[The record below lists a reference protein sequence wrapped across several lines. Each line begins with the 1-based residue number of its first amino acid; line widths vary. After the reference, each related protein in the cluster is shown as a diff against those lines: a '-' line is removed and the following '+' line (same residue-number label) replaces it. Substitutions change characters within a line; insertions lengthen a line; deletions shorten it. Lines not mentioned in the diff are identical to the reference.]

1 MTNKII
7 STNREW
13 DLVIY
18 GATGDAGSAIAMY
31 VANNFDTYE
40 KKNKKN
46 DSSRFRWAIA
56 GRNERKLLQLRSRI
70 IVGRLKPSS
79 NDEIGIIIAD
89 SSSIDDMSNMAK
101 STRLVISAVG
111 PYTTLGESIYSA
123 CAMNGTH
130 YVDITGEV
138 DWVYSMR
145 EKYSKKAKETGSTLC
160 SFAGYDCVPCDI
172 TMHLARSVLLA
183 SSASTS
189 TTTKKDGASTASTIY
204 FTSAETVTQ
213 VDGGAMPK
221 GTIRTMISKLPEGAA
236 FLKKLIRYA
245 GGGGSRGGSDSGG
258 GTGGKC
264 SKTTRS
270 LIQWLLPRWSSE
282 FGAFTLP
289 HFMGWCNIPVI
300 HNSYCSSVA
309 KTAAEEEEGG
319 GDSNSMII
327 DCIYHDRVAVPFS
340 QGCLGTGYG
349 LLQTLIVYTI
359 LLIGTPLFL
368 CFQIFVAFVPFT
380 AVILLKLFDSLQ
392 YSGNTPQ
399 NQKQLEDST
408 VEVYTYATSS
418 EGTKAVIHMFVNG
431 DPGIKCTAMLAAE
444 TSFSMLSLEDKN
456 KLPKGRIGSP
466 SMIVGDEL
474 VKRLQN
480 ECRCCTLSVISVVD
494 NKNQNTPKDYIE
506 SSSKKDS

>member
-1 MTNKII
+1 MTNEII
-7 STNREW
+7 STDDREW

-31 VANNFDTYE
+31 VANNFDTY
-40 KKNKKN
+40 KKKKKKKN
-46 DSSRFRWAIA
+46 DNDSSSFRWAIA
-56 GRNERKLLQLRSRI
+56 GRNERKLNQLRSRI

-89 SSSIDDMSNMAK
+89 SSSINDMSSMAK
-101 STRLVISAVG
+101 SARLIISGVG

-123 CAMNGTH
+123 CVMNGTN

-145 EKYSKKAKETGSTLC
+145 EKYSKLAKETGSTLC

-183 SSASTS
+183 SSAASTTTS
-189 TTTKKDGASTASTIY
+189 TTKDDMSTIY

-213 VDGGAMPK
+213 VVGGTMPK
-221 GTIRTMISKLPEGAA
+221 GTIRTMITKLPEGAT
-236 FLKKLIRYA
+236 FVKKLIRYA
-245 GGGGSRGGSDSGG
+245 GSGSEG
-258 GTGGKC
+258 GTI
-264 SKTTRS
+264 RS
-270 LIQWLLPRWSSE
+270 LIRWLLPRWSPE

-309 KTAAEEEEGG
+309 KIAAEEDGEGG
-319 GDSNSMII
+319 DNNNSMII
-327 DCIYHDRVAVPFS
+327 DCIYHDRVAVPYS
-340 QGCLGTGYG
+340 QGYLSTGYG
-349 LLQTLIVYTI
+349 LLQTMIVYAI
-359 LLIGTPLFL
+359 LLIGTPWFL
-368 CFQIFVAFVPFT
+368 CLQIFVIFVPSS
-380 AVILLKLFDSLQ
+380 ADILLKLFDSLQ
-392 YSGNTPQ
+392 YSGNTKQ

-444 TSFSMLSLEDKN
+444 TSFSMLSLEDTN
-456 KLPKGRIGSP
+456 KLPKGKIGSP
-466 SMIVGDEL
+466 SMIAGDEL

-480 ECRCCTLSVISVVD
+480 KETMSNCCSLSVISVTAD
-494 NKNQNTPKDYIE
+494 DKNENK

>member
-1 MTNKII
+1 MTNEII
-7 STNREW
+7 SADREW

-31 VANNFDTYE
+31 VANNFDTY
-40 KKNKKN
+40 KKKKKN

-56 GRNERKLLQLRSRI
+56 GRNERKLNQLRSRI
-70 IVGRLKPSS
+70 IVGRSKPSS
-79 NDEIGIIIAD
+79 NDEIGIIISD

-123 CAMNGTH
+123 CVMNGTH
-130 YVDITGEV
+130 YADITGEV

-160 SFAGYDCVPCDI
+160 SFAGYDSIPCDI
-172 TMHLARSVLLA
+172 TMYLARSVLLA
-183 SSASTS
+183 SSASS
-189 TTTKKDGASTASTIY
+189 SPTTKKDDASTTSTIY

-213 VDGGAMPK
+213 VSGGTLPK
-221 GTIRTMISKLPEGAA
+221 GTIRTMISKLPEGAV
-236 FLKKLIRYA
+236 FVKKLIRYA
-245 GGGGSRGGSDSGG
+245 GDGSSGSGG

-264 SKTTRS
+264 WKTTRS

-309 KTAAEEEEGG
+309 KTAEEEG

-349 LLQTLIVYTI
+349 LLQTLIVYTF
-359 LLIGTPLFL
+359 LLLGTPLFL
-368 CFQIFVAFVPFT
+368 CFQLFVAFVPSS

-392 YSGNTPQ
+392 YSGNTQQ

-431 DPGIKCTAMLAAE
+431 DPGIKCTAILAAE
-444 TSFSMLSLEDKN
+444 TSFAMLSLEDKN

-480 ECRCCTLSVISVVD
+480 EETMSGCCTLSVISVID
-494 NKNQNTPKDYIE
+494 NKNKNTTKDYIE

>member
-7 STNREW
+7 STDREW

-40 KKNKKN
+40 KKKKN

-145 EKYSKKAKETGSTLC
+145 EKYSKKARETGSTLC
-160 SFAGYDCVPCDI
+160 SFAGYDCIPCDI
-172 TMHLARSVLLA
+172 TMYLARSVLLA
-183 SSASTS
+183 SSASSSPT
-189 TTTKKDGASTASTIY
+189 TTTKKDASTIY

-213 VDGGAMPK
+213 VDGGALPK

-236 FLKKLIRYA
+236 FVKNLIRYA
-245 GGGGSRGGSDSGG
+245 GGGSGDSGG

-309 KTAAEEEEGG
+309 KTAEEEGG

-327 DCIYHDRVAVPFS
+327 DCIYHDRVAIPYS
-340 QGCLGTGYG
+340 QGCLVTGYG

-359 LLIGTPLFL
+359 LLIGTPFFL
-368 CFQIFVAFVPFT
+368 CFQIFVAFVPSL

-392 YSGNTPQ
+392 YSGNTQQ
-399 NQKQLEDST
+399 NQKQLEDAT

-431 DPGIKCTAMLAAE
+431 DPGIKCTAMLAGE

-456 KLPKGRIGSP
+456 KLPTGRIGSP

-480 ECRCCTLSVISVVD
+480 EETMSGCCTLSVISVVD
-494 NKNQNTPKDYIE
+494 NKNKNITKDYIE